1 MFIVFVSLYEI
12 GIGWVWVCIG
22 LLVSSKVKL
31 GCFWNHVFQVQL
43 SRVCSTVHVSFVLL
57 DKTACPLMFKVGYTC
72 ILHYHVSLLF
82 VLEVMFSLKST
93 MPQQQ
98 VVDRL

>member
-43 SRVCSTVHVSFVLL
+43 SRVCSTVHVSFF
-57 DKTACPLMFKVGYTC
+57 A
-72 ILHYHVSLLF
+72 
-82 VLEVMFSLKST
+82 
-93 MPQQQ
+93 
-98 VVDRL
+98 